1 MGGVLYGNCTS
12 LPSQASPNFQRY
24 PQKCLTTSLV
34 ASLHLSAP
42 FRSANIFYKVF
53 LRGIEEACPSK
64 RWKGASVSES
74 ALHTFDGDKPNSV
87 APRKR
92 SRPDDHSSR
101 LTFVNRPATAIRRSQ
116 TVTTV
121 AVVRRYPRILS
132 GRLPFLCF
140 VLHRMGFFVPRESL
154 RER

>member
-1 MGGVLYGNCTS
+1 MKLIM
-12 LPSQASPNFQRY
+12 
-24 PQKCLTTSLV
+24 
-34 ASLHLSAP
+34 
-42 FRSANIFYKVF
+42 FRKVF

-116 TVTTV
+116 TATTV

-132 GRLPFLCF
+132 GRLPFS
-140 VLHRMGFFVPRESL
+140 VLSCTAWGFSCLANRFASGELLPRL
-154 RER
+154 FTLACAFL